1 MAKLLDHSF
10 PDSPE
15 EYDPDIFQRI
25 LRDIEMALSKLE
37 FPSQVEGKDESN
49 ALSWFMN

>member
-25 LRDIEMALSKLE
+25 LRDIEMALSKME
-37 FPSQVEGKDESN
+37 FPSQVEGKEEAT
-49 ALSWFMN
+49 ALRGCMN